1 MSTINTYT
9 VTQVNKYI
17 KKILDNDF
25 ILSNIMVKGE
35 ISNFKNHSSG
45 HMYFSLKDENASM
58 KCVMFRGQSLG
69 LKFKPED
76 GKIKWAGNC
85 EKYNGETFQFV
96 LSFNMTN
103 K

>member
-1 MSTINTYT
+1 MFTGL
-9 VTQVNKYI
+9 KP
-17 KKILDNDF
+17 DDF
-25 ILSNIMVKGE
+25 
-35 ISNFKNHSSG
+35 
-45 HMYFSLKDENASM
+45 YFSFGPGIRFLIPQFPLHFLFAW
-58 KCVMFRGQSLG
+58 
-69 LKFKPED
+69 KFKPED